1 MHVMNHLTMTAAAAA
16 LFLLFSYIIGNL
28 LDIAHDRRR
37 LRNRLTY
44 ESPRSLRR
52 LLMREFTLYVRLR
65 EHCAL
70 LLETL
75 RLKMTADL
83 FLGASFIL
91 LLMGVS
97 LGGMF
102 FQSLKGTL
110 LFGVLVGVA
119 PYALLRGLLIHRR
132 MQAQLDF
139 LPAVELFYQCYL
151 VTGERHV
158 RTALQRAI
166 EEKRL
171 LGPMQAVFE
180 QLYRNLSV
188 RGDDERSLRLMAGSL
203 GHVWADYF
211 ANIMR
216 VALTE
221 GVTVTDGLRELLGDM
236 RKARRSNE
244 QERHRLLEIRIANF
258 TPVLFLA
265 LFVGIN
271 IKYNPENAY
280 YYYLFDPQGK
290 DMLLNALLLIFAS
303 FLMGLWL
310 SRKKM

>member
-1 MHVMNHLTMTAAAAA
+1 MNQVSMTAAAAT
-16 LFLLFSYIIGNL
+16 LFLLFLYIFGVL
-28 LDIAHDRRR
+28 LELALGRRR
-37 LRNRLTY
+37 LNSRLTY
-44 ESPRSLRR
+44 ESPRSIRSLLLHR
-52 LLMREFTLYVRLR
+52 LYGYARLR
-65 EHCAL
+65 GHLSE

-75 RLKMTADL
+75 RLKATADH
-83 FLGASFIL
+83 FIGMSGML
-91 LLMGVS
+91 ILSGIAV
-97 LGGMF
+97 GGLY
-102 FQSLKGTL
+102 FQTMKGTL
-110 LFGVLVGVA
+110 LFGLLAGCA
-119 PYALLRGLLIHRR
+119 PYVALRGLLIQRR
-132 MQAQLDF
+132 MHAQLDF

-151 VTGERHV
+151 VTGERHI

-188 RGDDERSLRLMAGSL
+188 RGDDETSLRVMASSL

-211 ANIMR
+211 AGMLR
-216 VALTE
+216 VALSE
-221 GVTVTDGLRELLGDM
+221 GVPITDGLRELLDDM
-236 RKARRSNE
+236 RKSRRANE

-271 IKYNPENAY
+271 VRYNPENAY
-280 YYYLFDPQGK
+280 YYYLIDPQGK